1 MAERRSEGN
10 GKAAAGRPRQARP
23 RAPADTDAKR
33 GSHPHYEKLRSIL
46 EQAIIKGEYPP
57 GTRLKEQELA
67 KRFNVSR
74 TPVREMLRLLA
85 SSGLVDMRA
94 RQRAIVATLTIPKL
108 IEMFQVMAE
117 LEGLCARLAARRV
130 SPQKL
135 AALDESQAVCARMV
149 AESDPAGFLEANRA
163 FHETLYSASGNQYL
177 EEMTKALRNRVAPY
191 RRYVTYYPGRMAASI
206 PEHAAVLDAI
216 RRGDGETAHRAMREH
231 VNLLGDG
238 FADFI
243 SAIPVTEAVAKR
255 SA

>member
-1 MAERRSEGN
+1 MAGRRSEGD
-10 GKAAAGRPRQARP
+10 GKATPARP
-23 RAPADTDAKR
+23 RRARSPVPADMDVKR
-33 GSHPHYEKLRSIL
+33 DHHPHYEKLRSIL

-57 GTRLKEQELA
+57 GTRLEEQELA
-67 KRFNVSR
+67 RRFNVSR
-74 TPVREMLRLLA
+74 TPVRETLRLLA
-85 SSGLVDMRA
+85 SSGLVEMRA
-94 RQRAIVATLTIPKL
+94 RQGAVVATLTIPKL

-130 SPQKL
+130 SPEKL
-135 AALDESQAVCARMV
+135 AALDDSHAACARTV
-149 AESDPAGFLEANRA
+149 AENDPAGFLEANRI
-163 FHETLYSASGNQYL
+163 FHETLYSASSNQYL

-216 RRGDGETAHRAMREH
+216 RRGDGDAAHRAMREH

-243 SAIPVTEAVAKR
+243 SAIPAADAGAKR